1 MFIKLE
7 PFIDSELYF
16 TSIFTIT
23 KSLIIEKYS
32 VFDQLIEKVMI
43 YIKKSR
49 GFKRK
54 GCQTNE

>member
-16 TSIFTIT
+16 TSIFIIT

-32 VFDQLIEKVMI
+32 VFDQLIEK
-43 YIKKSR
+43 
-49 GFKRK
+49 F
-54 GCQTNE
+54 NDLH